1 MDKKIKDNK
10 IKDNI
15 FIIFIL
21 IWILFS
27 VALIAN
33 NNNLFD
39 NIINIFIFINIILLL
54 ISFISFM
61 QTNQNIEFEKKRK
74 ELINYIY
81 KNNNDI
87 NNINEKINELLK
99 INSSLTRKKLLIII
113 EKDLIH
119 MKEKELNNIMINN
132 LKKNINIT
140 KDQIR
145 IILIGQNEILKNYKY
160 ECKSV
165 ILLLNLK

>member
-1 MDKKIKDNK
+1 MDNK

-61 QTNQNIEFEKKRK
+61 QTKRNIEFEKKRK

-87 NNINEKINELLK
+87 NNINRKINELLK
-99 INSSLTRKKLLIII
+99 INNSLIRKKLLLII
-113 EKDLIH
+113 EKELIQ
-119 MKEKELNNIMINN
+119 MKDKELNIIMMNN

-145 IILIGQNEILKNYKY
+145 IQLIGQKEILENYKY
-160 ECKSV
+160 ECKSL

>member
-1 MDKKIKDNK
+1 MDNK

-61 QTNQNIEFEKKRK
+61 QTKQNIEFEKKQK

-81 KNNNDI
+81 KNNNNEI
-87 NNINEKINELLK
+87 NIINEKINELLK
-99 INSSLTRKKLLIII
+99 INSSFTRKKLLIII
-113 EKDLIH
+113 EKELFQ
-119 MKEKELNNIMINN
+119 MKEKELKSIIINN

-140 KDQIR
+140 KYIIR
-145 IILIGQNEILKNYKY
+145 IILIEQKEILENYKY
-160 ECKSV
+160 DCKSL

>member
-1 MDKKIKDNK
+1 MDNK

-61 QTNQNIEFEKKRK
+61 QTKQNIEFEKKQK

-81 KNNNDI
+81 KNNNNEI
-87 NNINEKINELLK
+87 NIINEKINELLK

-113 EKDLIH
+113 EKELFQ
-119 MKEKELNNIMINN
+119 MKEKELKSIIINN

-140 KDQIR
+140 KDIIR
-145 IILIGQNEILKNYKY
+145 IQLIEQKEILKNYKY
-160 ECKSV
+160 DCKSL

>member
-1 MDKKIKDNK
+1 MDRK

-61 QTNQNIEFEKKRK
+61 QTKQNIEFEKKQK

-81 KNNNDI
+81 KNNNNEI
-87 NNINEKINELLK
+87 NIINEKINELLK

-113 EKDLIH
+113 EKELFQ
-119 MKEKELNNIMINN
+119 MKEKE

-140 KDQIR
+140 KEQIR
-145 IILIGQNEILKNYKY
+145 IILIEQKEILENYKY
-160 ECKSV
+160 DCKSL
-165 ILLLNLK
+165 ILLLLNLK

>member
-1 MDKKIKDNK
+1 MDRK

-61 QTNQNIEFEKKRK
+61 QTKQNIEFEKKQK

-81 KNNNDI
+81 KNNNNEI
-87 NNINEKINELLK
+87 NIINEKINELLK

-113 EKDLIH
+113 EKELFQ
-119 MKEKELNNIMINN
+119 MKEKELKSIIINN

-140 KDQIR
+140 KDIIR
-145 IILIGQNEILKNYKY
+145 IQLIEQKEILKNYKY
-160 ECKSV
+160 DCKSL

>member
-1 MDKKIKDNK
+1 MDRK

-61 QTNQNIEFEKKRK
+61 QTKQNIEFEKKQK

-81 KNNNDI
+81 KNNNNEI
-87 NNINEKINELLK
+87 NIINEKINELLK

-113 EKDLIH
+113 EKELFQ
-119 MKEKELNNIMINN
+119 MKEKELKSIIINN

-140 KDQIR
+140 KEQIR
-145 IILIGQNEILKNYKY
+145 IQLIEQKEILKNYKY
-160 ECKSV
+160 ECKSL

>member
-1 MDKKIKDNK
+1 MDRK

-61 QTNQNIEFEKKRK
+61 QTKQNIEFEKKQK

-81 KNNNDI
+81 KNNNNEI
-87 NNINEKINELLK
+87 NIINEKINELLK

-145 IILIGQNEILKNYKY
+145 IMLIGQNEILKNYKY

>member
-61 QTNQNIEFEKKRK
+61 QTKRNIEFEKKRK

-87 NNINEKINELLK
+87 NNINRKINELLK
-99 INSSLTRKKLLIII
+99 INNSLIRKKLLIII
-113 EKDLIH
+113 EKELIQ
-119 MKEKELNNIMINN
+119 MKDKELNIIMMNN

-145 IILIGQNEILKNYKY
+145 IQLIGQKEILENYKY
-160 ECKSV
+160 ECKSL

>member
-1 MDKKIKDNK
+1 MDKK

-145 IILIGQNEILKNYKY
+145 IILIGQNEILENYKY
-160 ECKSV
+160 ECKSL
-165 ILLLNLK
+165 ILILNLK

>member
-1 MDKKIKDNK
+1 MDRK

-61 QTNQNIEFEKKRK
+61 QTKQNIEFEKKQK

-81 KNNNDI
+81 KNNNNEI
-87 NNINEKINELLK
+87 NIINEKINELLK

-113 EKDLIH
+113 EKELFQ
-119 MKEKELNNIMINN
+119 MKEKELKSIIINN

-140 KDQIR
+140 KDIIR
-145 IILIGQNEILKNYKY
+145 IQLIEQKEILKNYKY
-160 ECKSV
+160 DCKSL
-165 ILLLNLK
+165 ILLLNL

>member
-1 MDKKIKDNK
+1 MDNK

-39 NIINIFIFINIILLL
+39 NIINIFIFINIILIL
-54 ISFISFM
+54 ILFISFM
-61 QTNQNIEFEKKRK
+61 QTKQNIDFEKKQK

-87 NNINEKINELLK
+87 NNIN
-99 INSSLTRKKLLIII
+99 KK
-113 EKDLIH
+113 
-119 MKEKELNNIMINN
+119 
-132 LKKNINIT
+132 
-140 KDQIR
+140 
-145 IILIGQNEILKNYKY
+145 ILI
-160 ECKSV
+160 
-165 ILLLNLK
+165 

>member
-1 MDKKIKDNK
+1 MDNK

-61 QTNQNIEFEKKRK
+61 QTKRNIEFEKKRK

-87 NNINEKINELLK
+87 NNINRKINELLK
-99 INSSLTRKKLLIII
+99 INNSLIRKKLLIII
-113 EKDLIH
+113 EKELIQ
-119 MKEKELNNIMINN
+119 MKDKELNIIMMNN

-145 IILIGQNEILKNYKY
+145 IQLIGQKEILENYKY
-160 ECKSV
+160 ECKSL

>member
-1 MDKKIKDNK
+1 MDNK

-61 QTNQNIEFEKKRK
+61 QTKQNIEFEKKQK

-81 KNNNDI
+81 KNNNNEI
-87 NNINEKINELLK
+87 NIINEKNK
-99 INSSLTRKKLLIII
+99 
-113 EKDLIH
+113 
-119 MKEKELNNIMINN
+119 
-132 LKKNINIT
+132 
-140 KDQIR
+140 
-145 IILIGQNEILKNYKY
+145 
-160 ECKSV
+160 
-165 ILLLNLK
+165 

>member
-1 MDKKIKDNK
+1 MDRK

-61 QTNQNIEFEKKRK
+61 QTKQNIEFEKKQK

-81 KNNNDI
+81 KNNNNEI
-87 NNINEKINELLK
+87 NIINEKINELLK

-113 EKDLIH
+113 EKELFQ

-145 IILIGQNEILKNYKY
+145 IILIEQKEILKNYKY
-160 ECKSV
+160 ECKSL

>member
-1 MDKKIKDNK
+1 MDKK

-61 QTNQNIEFEKKRK
+61 QTKQNIEFEKKQK

-81 KNNNDI
+81 KNNNNEI
-87 NNINEKINELLK
+87 NIINEKINELLK

-113 EKDLIH
+113 EKELFQ
-119 MKEKELNNIMINN
+119 MKEKE

-140 KDQIR
+140 KEQIR
-145 IILIGQNEILKNYKY
+145 IILIEQKEILKNYKY
-160 ECKSV
+160 DCKSL

>member
-1 MDKKIKDNK
+1 MNKK

-145 IILIGQNEILKNYKY
+145 IILIGQNEILENYKY
-160 ECKSV
+160 ECKSL
-165 ILLLNLK
+165 ILILNLK

>member
-1 MDKKIKDNK
+1 MDNK

-39 NIINIFIFINIILLL
+39 NIINIFIFINIILIL
-54 ISFISFM
+54 ILFISFM
-61 QTNQNIEFEKKRK
+61 QTKQNIDFEKKQK

-87 NNINEKINELLK
+87 NNINKKINELLK
-99 INSSLTRKKLLIII
+99 INNSLIRKKLLIMI
-113 EKDLIH
+113 
-119 MKEKELNNIMINN
+119 EKELIQMKDKELNIIMMNN

-140 KDQIR
+140 KEKIR
-145 IILIGQNEILKNYKY
+145 IQLIEQKEILENYKY
-160 ECKSV
+160 ECKSL

>member
-1 MDKKIKDNK
+1 MDRK

-61 QTNQNIEFEKKRK
+61 QTKQNIEFEKKQK

-81 KNNNDI
+81 KNNNNEI
-87 NNINEKINELLK
+87 NIINEKINELLK

-113 EKDLIH
+113 EKELFQ
-119 MKEKELNNIMINN
+119 MKDKELNIIIINN

-140 KDQIR
+140 KDIIR
-145 IILIGQNEILKNYKY
+145 IQLIEQKEILKNYKY
-160 ECKSV
+160 DCKSL

>member
-1 MDKKIKDNK
+1 MDRK

-61 QTNQNIEFEKKRK
+61 QTKQNIEFEKKRK
-74 ELINYIY
+74 ELIYYIY

-99 INSSLTRKKLLIII
+99 INCSLTRKKLLIII
-113 EKDLIH
+113 EKDLIQ

-145 IILIGQNEILKNYKY
+145 IILIEQKEILKNYKY
-160 ECKSV
+160 DCKSL